1 MILYLLY
8 TIRCIFSIKI
18 SLRFGDVFL
27 LPVVIL
33 SDKPQSALLTRIA
46 RAIERN
52 LSGGFVLREH
62 VGRGEFVLDSG
73 ILVVKDLKT
82 PSRKVRFGEGV
93 VSVIESSCRSAV
105 RFVGRH
111 NLPAVCCGMSP
122 RDTLIAES
130 LDNGR
135 GLLCLQRTVPT
146 IYGERE
152 PCELI
157 ALTDSDC
164 DISSLLLTA
173 GVMLAAG
180 IDDRTEIRV

>member
-1 MILYLLY
+1 M
-8 TIRCIFSIKI
+8 
-18 SLRFGDVFL
+18 

-33 SDKPQSALLTRIA
+33 SDKPQSALLSRIA
-46 RAIERN
+46 CAIERN
-52 LSGGFVLREH
+52 LSGGFVLREQLS
-62 VGRGEFVLDSG
+62 RGELILDRG

-82 PSRKVRFGEGV
+82 PTRKVKFGDGV
-93 VSVIESSCRSAV
+93 VSVIEASCRSAV
-105 RFVGRH
+105 RFVGRY

-135 GLLCLQRTVPT
+135 GLLCLQRSIPT
-146 IYGERE
+146 LFGERE

-157 ALTDSDC
+157 ALTDSEC
-164 DISSLLLTA
+164 DVSTMLLTA

-180 IDDRTEIRV
+180 IDEGAEIRL